1 MSQKVPVDGFEW
13 KNMSKSNE
21 SSIKNYDEDSDVGYI
36 LEVDVKYPKWLHNLH
51 NDLLFLPERMKNKKW
66 HKLVCNLH
74 NKKNYVA
81 QVRTLEQAS
90 DHGLILKKVLKV
102 IKFNQKTWLK
112 LYIYEH

>member
-13 KNMSKSNE
+13 KKMSKSNE

-51 NDLLFLPERMKNKKW
+51 NDLLFLPERMKNKKC

-102 IKFNQKTWLK
+102 IKFNQKT
-112 LYIYEH
+112 